1 MKVERARA
9 SEHGADRGLY
19 HVQIITLYPELV
31 NAVRDPQCQ
40 RGLIR
45 FHQFYG
51 RKPPMKGIGAE
62 MRSDFAGYFT
72 PNSIVN
78 LLHSELYSHSFCGEM
93 RKRYFH
99 PFGLR
104 VKSAG

>member
-1 MKVERARA
+1 MLF
-9 SEHGADRGLY
+9 G
-19 HVQIITLYPELV
+19 T
-31 NAVRDPQCQ
+31 PQCQ

-45 FHQFYG
+45 FHYFYG
-51 RKPPMKGIGAE
+51 RKPSLKGIGAE
-62 MRSDFAGYFT
+62 MRSDSAGYFT

-93 RKRYFH
+93 RKRNFH